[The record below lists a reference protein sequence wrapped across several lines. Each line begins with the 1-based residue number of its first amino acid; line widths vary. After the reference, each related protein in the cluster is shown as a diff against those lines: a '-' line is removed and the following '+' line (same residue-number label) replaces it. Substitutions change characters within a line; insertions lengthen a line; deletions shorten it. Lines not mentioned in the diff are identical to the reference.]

1 MRILMLGNSFTTA
14 NDLPGQLAALTGA
27 EVICHTRGGAR
38 LAEHLNP
45 GTRLGAR
52 TQAALA
58 GEHWDYVVLQEMSH
72 GPCTSPGSFFASVE
86 RLCAQIRAAG
96 AVPVLYATWAYQEGG
111 AKLAAKGWDYETMAR
126 TLSEAYRQ
134 AARENHA
141 LLAEV
146 GAQFHERSR
155 TENLYAAD
163 SVHPNALGSRIAAE
177 TLASVIQK
185 HKEN

>member
-1 MRILMLGNSFTTA
+1 MNIAVVGIGYVGLAMAVLLSQRHHVTA
-14 NDLPGQLAALTGA
+14 VDIDAA
-27 EVICHTRGGAR
+27 R
-38 LAEHLNP
+38 
-45 GTRLGAR
+45 
-52 TQAALA
+52 
-58 GEHWDYVVLQEMSH
+58 
-72 GPCTSPGSFFASVE
+72 VE
-86 RLCAQIRAAG
+86 RLSRRQAPIQDADIEAYLSGCELDLTATLDAA
-96 AVPVLYATWAYQEGG
+96 
-111 AKLAAKGWDYETMAR
+111 
-126 TLSEAYRQ
+126 EAYRQ

-146 GAQFHERSR
+146 GEQFHERSR

>member
-27 EVICHTRGGAR
+27 EVVCHTRGGAR

-58 GEHWDYVVLQEMSH
+58 GEHWDHVVLQEMSH

-111 AKLAAKGWDYETMAR
+111 AKLAAKSWDYETMAR

-134 AARENHA
+134 AAGRITPCLPRWESSSVSAPA
-141 LLAEV
+141 LRISTLPTASTPMPWE
-146 GAQFHERSR
+146 A
-155 TENLYAAD
+155 
-163 SVHPNALGSRIAAE
+163 GSR
-177 TLASVIQK
+177 LK
-185 HKEN
+185 PWHL

>member
-1 MRILMLGNSFTTA
+1 
-14 NDLPGQLAALTGA
+14 
-27 EVICHTRGGAR
+27 
-38 LAEHLNP
+38 
-45 GTRLGAR
+45 
-52 TQAALA
+52 
-58 GEHWDYVVLQEMSH
+58 MSH

-146 GAQFHERSR
+146 GEQFHDRSR

>member
-1 MRILMLGNSFTTA
+1 M
-14 NDLPGQLAALTGA
+14 
-27 EVICHTRGGAR
+27 
-38 LAEHLNP
+38 
-45 GTRLGAR
+45 
-52 TQAALA
+52 
-58 GEHWDYVVLQEMSH
+58 
-72 GPCTSPGSFFASVE
+72 E
-86 RLCAQIRAAG
+86 RLCAQIRTAG

-146 GAQFHERSR
+146 GEQFRERSR